1 MEALIGIIG
10 IGRIGRVLAD
20 RLAATQPLL
29 LYDRNAERVAA
40 AAQETGAAVADS
52 MEQAAAC
59 KVVILAIPDTEVI
72 NCIKDFN
79 GMTHEI
85 TVINVATNVS
95 QSVLDSIAAK
105 HVRCI
110 GVKIIGHAAEMALG
124 QDPVIIVNE
133 RPKELVETAS
143 QIFAAAGHVVI
154 GRADIVAEVNTIAAE
169 KALEAA
175 VLIEDALR
183 RKGYAGQDIMQS
195 AIRQVAA
202 GVLKAYAN
210 DDLGPFA
217 REIVRAVKAKLHRNP
232 R

>member
-1 MEALIGIIG
+1 MEEPIGLVG
-10 IGRIGRVLAD
+10 IGRLGRVLAD
-20 RLAATQPLL
+20 RLAVAWPLM
-29 LYDRNAERVAA
+29 LYDRNADRVAA
-40 AAQETGAAVADS
+40 VAQETGAVVADS
-52 MEQAAAC
+52 LEQAASCRA
-59 KVVILAIPDTEVI
+59 VILAIPDPEVI

-79 GMTHEI
+79 GLSYEI

-95 QSVLDSIAAK
+95 QSVLEAIAARN
-105 HVRCI
+105 VRCI

-124 QDPVIIVNE
+124 QEPVVIVNE
-133 RPKELVETAS
+133 RPKDLVETAS
-143 QIFAAAGHVVI
+143 QIFAAVGKVVV

-183 RKGYAGQDIMQS
+183 RKGYTGQDVRQS

-217 REIVRAVKAKLHRNP
+217 REIVRAVKAKLQRNP